1 MIFYTVCQKLAHNPS
16 LHKYRAEQIVI
27 LNDKLQ
33 RLESRPVAPPR
44 QTSQTSLIL
53 PRNPL
58 KERSDK
64 EKRKEIE
71 NLREQNE
78 RLTSDASDAR
88 RRTEAAVARTRALER
103 DNKELKLKMGTL
115 LSKME
120 TDDKLIAALQDKKVK
135 FSAVRR
141 LLMFIVCIY

>member
-1 MIFYTVCQKLAHNPS
+1 
-16 LHKYRAEQIVI
+16 
-27 LNDKLQ
+27 
-33 RLESRPVAPPR
+33 
-44 QTSQTSLIL
+44 
-53 PRNPL
+53 L